1 MFGSNSLALIVAY
14 ALKKSDQCEK
24 VVVVAEEHLKDFI
37 ESFDGIFVLDDGEP
51 TEVQKQLMAISAD
64 GYDYTFECS
73 NFQRW
78 GTVAL
83 EICHKGFGRCCLL
96 SRPQSGTEVIKT
108 RPF

>member
-51 TEVQKQLMAISAD
+51 TEVQKQLMAISTD